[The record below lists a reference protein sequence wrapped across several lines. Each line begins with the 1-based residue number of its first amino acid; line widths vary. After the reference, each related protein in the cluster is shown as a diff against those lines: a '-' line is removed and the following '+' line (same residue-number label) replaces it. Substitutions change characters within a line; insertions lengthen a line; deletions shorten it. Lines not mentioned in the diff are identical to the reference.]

1 MNSNQMRSN
10 YDSTV
15 GSVGDSVTRIPIG
28 PGIRCIDLSTE
39 ETIQVLTGWCLSE
52 EVDNVSILQFM

>member
-1 MNSNQMRSN
+1 MRSN

-15 GSVGDSVTRIPIG
+15 GSVGDSATRIPIG